1 MKKLICTIF
10 IFSILL
16 ASYFSIV
23 KGGQEPLAYILS
35 TEGKVAV
42 YHPGSKKATAVKSA
56 LELFQGD
63 SLVIYPDAIVEICYL
78 SGAQQTLIGYKS
90 LVLSKHKIF
99 GGERRNKAPIF
110 KEIIDRLK
118 NSSVAVQM
126 HVGATRSVSE
136 EFFLISPRKCYV
148 QYKPFRFH
156 WQKLKKET
164 RYKFLI
170 AEDRYFEK
178 SVYTQIVL
186 DTTIVVYPD
195 SLNLLRN
202 KRYYWKVQPQEN
214 YSGIWDSSFF
224 QIYSEKDQKTFLNG
238 RKILADAYGIH
249 TEIPLVVYYDMQKLY
264 TDEYE
269 LLLKLIEEN
278 QNSVVYYKLLVDLL
292 GRTGVL
298 NLAHQYSIKVLSLE
312 K

>member
-16 ASYFSIV
+16 ASHFSIV

-148 QYKPFRFH
+148 Q
-156 WQKLKKET
+156 
-164 RYKFLI
+164 
-170 AEDRYFEK
+170 
-178 SVYTQIVL
+178 
-186 DTTIVVYPD
+186 
-195 SLNLLRN
+195 
-202 KRYYWKVQPQEN
+202 
-214 YSGIWDSSFF
+214 
-224 QIYSEKDQKTFLNG
+224 
-238 RKILADAYGIH
+238 
-249 TEIPLVVYYDMQKLY
+249 
-264 TDEYE
+264 
-269 LLLKLIEEN
+269 
-278 QNSVVYYKLLVDLL
+278 
-292 GRTGVL
+292 
-298 NLAHQYSIKVLSLE
+298 
-312 K
+312 